1 MSSDPNPVFIIKC
14 ECCNSKI
21 HVDPKTRSIF
31 YTERS
36 DGKKRSF
43 EEVVDD
49 VTSVPKKAA
58 DKFAANLEK
67 EKSKKERLEDA
78 FEKAKKKAAAD
89 PNKRPPSIFD
99 YD

>member
-1 MSSDPNPVFIIKC
+1 MSSDPNSVFVIKC

-21 HVDPKTRSIF
+21 HIDPKTRSIF

-43 EEVVDD
+43 EEVVED

-67 EKSKKERLEDA
+67 EKNREERLEDA
-78 FEKAKKKAAAD
+78 FEKAKKKAAED
-89 PNKRPPSIFD
+89 PNERPPSIFD